1 MNLTAQT
8 FVNKHIHSCITYM
21 MHRLHINAD
30 PNKFPQDAE
39 WVSDFY
45 LKPINPN
52 LVSEL
57 SYLDYSLYKE
67 DSNLRKPKGFYIVSE
82 SFARQLLLEG
92 ALVSYCFGFWIWGRE
107 TDATCLLSQDHFV
120 QKIILKDP
128 FL

>member
-1 MNLTAQT
+1 MFTSQT
-8 FVNKHIHSCITYM
+8 LGRNFLYFSIIGVITY
-21 MHRLHINAD
+21 LI
-30 PNKFPQDAE
+30 
-39 WVSDFY
+39 SDFY

-57 SYLDYSLYKE
+57 SYPDYSLYKE